1 MPYVLRDSSDPSL
14 CLSNIL
20 VVELDQL
27 LLTLDNLGGDQFLII
42 HGLNH
47 VIEVEEITSLY
58 AGKVLIAY
66 KQHLQVVGAMQEM
79 RVLLALPAV
88 YRISGAAPLNT
99 NFEFGAATLLT
110 AWSHPLDET
119 DDCCFV
125 KPTGELSHR
134 LLHFQFNNYLSKVLM
149 LLLHCCIHLAMNLQ

>member
-1 MPYVLRDSSDPSL
+1 MPYVLTESSHPSL
-14 CLSNIL
+14 CLGNIL
-20 VVELDQL
+20 VVKLDKL
-27 LLTLDNLGGDQFLII
+27 LLTLDNLGGDQSLSI

-47 VIEVEEITSLY
+47 VMEVDEIIFLN
-58 AGKVLIAY
+58 AGKVLVVR

-88 YRISGAAPLNT
+88 YRISGAAPFNT

-125 KPTGELSHR
+125 KSTGELSHR

-149 LLLHCCIHLAMNLQ
+149 LLLNQTSSMLLKK